1 MDGVSVDIV
10 LFENELLRMSVRV
23 LRTIELEALQIF
35 KAVVDYG
42 GITRAAAQLHRV
54 PSNVTTRL
62 KQLEEGLGTKLFHRH
77 SRKLLLSSEGSL
89 LLTYAEQL
97 LRLSSEAELALRTGK
112 PRGKLCIGTIESTAA
127 TRLPPVLARYHRAN
141 PEVQIE
147 LVTGTTRALLEQV
160 SRYAIEAAFVAE
172 RFESEGL
179 EMMPVFREKLVL
191 IGPKEIT
198 AIGKRG
204 DMRGVTVIAF
214 GAGCSYRRTLEEWL
228 ARSKITPERVLEF
241 GSYHAIVACV
251 AAGSG
256 IALVPHSVVHALHA
270 EREVSILPPP
280 NQFMESTTFLV
291 WPREHHS
298 AALDA
303 LRRELDQENV
313 G

>member
-1 MDGVSVDIV
+1 
-10 LFENELLRMSVRV
+10 
-23 LRTIELEALQIF
+23 
-35 KAVVDYG
+35 
-42 GITRAAAQLHRV
+42 V

-77 SRKLLLSSEGSL
+77 RRKLLLSSEGNL
-89 LLTYAEQL
+89 LLAYAEQL
-97 LRLSSEAELALRTGK
+97 LRLSAEAELALRSGK
-112 PRGKLCIGTIESTAA
+112 PRGKLRIGTLESTAA

-147 LVTGTTRALLEQV
+147 LVTGTTGALLEQV

-172 RFESEGL
+172 RFESAGL
-179 EMMPVFREKLVL
+179 EMMPVFRERLVV
-191 IGPKEIT
+191 IAPKEIT
-198 AIGKRG
+198 AIKKPGDIRG
-204 DMRGVTVIAF
+204 MTVIAF
-214 GAGCSYRRTLEEWL
+214 GVGCSYRRTLEEWL

-256 IALVPHSVVHALHA
+256 IALVPHSVVQALHA
-270 EREVSILPPP
+270 EREVSILPLPTE
-280 NQFMESTTFLV
+280 FTEATTFLV
-291 WPREHHS
+291 WPREHRS

-303 LRRELDQENV
+303 LRRELGQENA